1 MGWLYSV
8 HTVHIWLTVSVIF
21 TPDCAALG
29 LVWFSSAQLCRA
41 QLIALCIQQTIGDQ
55 AALYNARQDHE
66 HTSHT
71 LTNTHSNTQVE
82 VVQRINPFP
91 DKIRLMIAHMRN
103 GTIRYVC
110 PHLNVNATRRGWP
123 TWAVASTVGTP
134 QKKEG
139 NIYTLYINYI
149 HTKYKLYSF

>member
-1 MGWLYSV
+1 MGWLYGI

-29 LVWFSSAQLCRA
+29 LVWLSSAWLSSLLCASNRQLE
-41 QLIALCIQQTIGDQ
+41 I
-55 AALYNARQDHE
+55 RQRYITPDKITNTR
-66 HTSHT
+66 HTH
-71 LTNTHSNTQVE
+71 TNTHWNTQVE

-110 PHLNVNATRRGWP
+110 LHLNVNATRWGWP
-123 TWAVASTVGTP
+123 SWAVASTVGTP
-134 QKKEG
+134 QKNEG
-139 NIYTLYINYI
+139 NIYI
-149 HTKYKLYSF
+149 HTLYKLYTY

>member
-1 MGWLYSV
+1 MGWLYGV

-29 LVWFSSAQLCRA
+29 LVWLGSAQLSSAWLSSLLCASNR
-41 QLIALCIQQTIGDQ
+41 QLEI
-55 AALYNARQDHE
+55 RQRYITPDKI
-66 HTSHT
+66 
-71 LTNTHSNTQVE
+71 TNTRHTHPNTHWNTQVE

-110 PHLNVNATRRGWP
+110 LHLNVNATRWGWP
-123 TWAVASTVGTP
+123 SWAVASTVGTP
-134 QKKEG
+134 QKNEG
-139 NIYTLYINYI
+139 NIYVHTL
-149 HTKYKLYSF
+149 YKLYTY